1 MTSLDAIVCDTTGGY
16 RAPGAVV
23 GLQAEHEGPRF
34 VGVNA
39 EPTQLFEIGSITK
52 TMTALLVLQH
62 VERGQIE
69 LDDSIVAYLPGLQ
82 VTGSRATERVTIRHL
97 LTHASGIDCGDD
109 FTDTGSGDD
118 CLERYVDEALRGAGF
133 LHPPGQRWSYS
144 NGGYCVLGRLIE
156 VLDDRAWDDALIERV
171 FRPLGLSA
179 TTTARLR
186 PGDIVTT
193 GHRYD
198 PSIGAMVEE
207 PGRMPRSSG
216 PAGNVVA
223 TAGDLIRFCDA
234 LFGGSCPILQDELI
248 AEMIRPQLQ
257 IREGAQGLAWLLPS
271 TGLAVHGGATRGSTA
286 FLAAV
291 PGTGSLCVLANG
303 PGAGAIASA
312 VRQHLFGTAGSR
324 EPVAGAGPD
333 IEPEACVGHFVRRH
347 AQIDL
352 AMVDGRVVATS
363 TFSGPVSGLFAP
375 PTPVALESIG
385 GGRFV
390 SRRPY
395 EDGATVWDFDDL
407 DDAGVPSRLL
417 TRRLS
422 NRVTSIAPLR
432 GS

>member
-1 MTSLDAIVCDTTGGY
+1 MQSLDEILRDATGGY

-23 GLQAEHEGPRF
+23 GLQAEHGGLES
-34 VGVNA
+34 VGVNV
-39 EPTQLFEIGSITK
+39 EPTELLEIGSITK

-69 LDDSIVAYLPGLQ
+69 LDDPVVTYLPGLR
-82 VTGSRATERVTIRHL
+82 VTTPGDVDGVTIRHL

-109 FTDTGSGDD
+109 FTDTGDGDD
-118 CLERYVDEALRGAGF
+118 CLERYVDEAVRGAGF
-133 LHPPGQRWSYS
+133 LHPPGQRWSYC
-144 NGGYCVLGRLIE
+144 NGGYSVLGRLVE
-156 VLDDRAWDDALIERV
+156 VLDGRAWDDALIERV

-179 TTTARLR
+179 TTTARLQ
-186 PGDIVTT
+186 PGDVVAT

-198 PSIGAMVEE
+198 ESIGAMVEE

-223 TAGDLIRFCDA
+223 TVADLITFSSA
-234 LFGGSCPILQDELI
+234 LFGGSCPLLGDELV
-248 AEMIRPQLQ
+248 AAMTRPQVQ

-271 TGLAVHGGATRGSTA
+271 SGLAVHGGATRGSTA
-286 FLAAV
+286 FLAAM

-303 PGAGAIASA
+303 PGAGAIAGA
-312 VRQHLFGTAGSR
+312 VRRHLFGTPAPPG
-324 EPVAGAGPD
+324 PMAGPGPD
-333 IEPEACVGHFVRRH
+333 VEPEACVGRFARRH

-352 AMVDGRVVATS
+352 ALVDGRVVAAS
-363 TFSGPVSGLFAP
+363 TFSGPASELFPA
-375 PTPVALESIG
+375 PTPVVLEPIG

-390 SRRPY
+390 SRRPH

-407 DDAGVPSRLL
+407 DDAGVPCRLL

-422 NRVTSIAPLR
+422 NRTRSAPHR
-432 GS
+432 QAP